1 MKFSL
6 QFLLLAISWIAICL
20 AAIQAEVVWV
30 ADLVAV
36 IGRTCLSLSVLAPLV
51 AEERHRPFWTAYAIT
66 VAALLINQQHATSLS
81 VLIIQSLPNVRADM
95 LTFGDGYIDFLEPMS
110 GAPSGGRYSSQLLWM
125 ILPANVIFAVG
136 IFSGVARTLLT
147 KSRFVIAALTV
158 GALILIASITGPS
171 VFIVPAVFAGWMLL
185 LLTLSW
191 AASTQSESKRFWTT
205 YCLATSV
212 LLITF
217 WTGQFERSAL
227 RPLVSFIYSITGVD
241 STSIETVA
249 LMVKCLL
256 IFVVVPCSGLATA
269 WILDRKW
276 NTSESGRSIV
286 GIRSDEAPL
295 LRDRG
300 T

>member
-20 AAIQAEVVWV
+20 AVIQAEVVWV
-30 ADLVAV
+30 VDLVAV
-36 IGRTCLSLSVLAPLV
+36 IGRTCLSLSVLAPFV

-66 VAALLINQQHATSLS
+66 VAALLISQQHTNTLS
-81 VLIIQSLPNVRADM
+81 VPIIQSLPNVRADM
-95 LTFGDGYIDFLEPMS
+95 LTYGDGYIDRLEPS
-110 GAPSGGRYSSQLLWM
+110 GSPSGGRYSSLLIWM
-125 ILPANVIFAVG
+125 ILPANVIFAAG

-158 GALILIASITGPS
+158 GALIVIASITGPD
-171 VFIVPAVFAGWMLL
+171 VFIVRALFAGWMLL

-217 WTGQFERSAL
+217 WTGQIERSAL

-241 STSIETVA
+241 STTIKTVA

-256 IFVVVPCSGLATA
+256 IFVVVPCLGLATA
-269 WILDRKW
+269 WILDRRR
-276 NTSESGRSIV
+276 NTSKSGRSIV
-286 GIRSDEAPL
+286 GTLSDGAPL